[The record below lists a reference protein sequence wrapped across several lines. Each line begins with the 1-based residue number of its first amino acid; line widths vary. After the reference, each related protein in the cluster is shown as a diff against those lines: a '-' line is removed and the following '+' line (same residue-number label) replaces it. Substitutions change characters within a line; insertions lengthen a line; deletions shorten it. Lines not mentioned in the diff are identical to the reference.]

1 MPTTNNDTVGVNY
14 EWRTICG
21 LSQLLNVTMHFQI
34 IWQSHLCKQAR
45 QPEQSGINRTEN
57 LLESSWQGSY
67 PPTKKKKKHH
77 KQTKII
83 LTDQN
88 YNVNITLRWML
99 KKCMFSSP
107 LKFHC
112 VQLNICMQYA
122 KMATWTPSSQKEQ
135 VRTVIPYPQ
144 FTFSELI
151 SRNNFYTLRLL
162 PVELH

>member
-1 MPTTNNDTVGVNY
+1 MPTTNNDTVGLKY
-14 EWRTICG
+14 KWHTICG

-57 LLESSWQGSY
+57 LLESSWQGSQ
-67 PPTKKKKKHH
+67 PPNKK
-77 KQTKII
+77 TKII

-88 YNVNITLRWML
+88 YNVNITLRRML

-107 LKFHC
+107 LKVHRA
-112 VQLNICMQYA
+112 QLNVCMQYA
-122 KMATWTPSSQKEQ
+122 KMATWTPSSQTEQ